1 MALAIG
7 LHARA
12 LFPLFNPLMLT
23 NFIFRN
29 ARIAPAA
36 ILILAALVASCAVNL
51 PPAPSSN
58 PADPHAPEA
67 ATAPL
72 RPTLLT
78 TSHSFI
84 SPTADDREQRAK
96 QMDMSKMKAGGMKS
110 DMKGMS
116 HAGHDMSG
124 MQHGQPGMQQMS
136 PVPATG
142 ETYFTCPMHAQIHEA
157 KPGQCP
163 ICGMTLVK
171 KSAEPE
177 GAKP

>member
-1 MALAIG
+1 
-7 LHARA
+7 
-12 LFPLFNPLMLT
+12 MLT

-72 RPTLLT
+72 RPTLLA
-78 TSHSFI
+78 TSRSFI
-84 SPTADDREQRAK
+84 SLAADDREQEAK
-96 QMDMSKMKAGGMKS
+96 QMDMSKMK
-110 DMKGMS
+110 
-116 HAGHDMSG
+116 SG
-124 MQHGQPGMQQMS
+124 PNDVGAMQHGQPGMQQMS

-142 ETYFTCPMHAQIHEA
+142 ETYFTCPMHSQIHET